1 MKYQLTLKFDKAR
14 TAKEVIEAK
23 DRADLDKVIKNKPF
37 WYRNR
42 DRATVELIS
51 DRKMMFG
58 LSDDL
63 KTKLFMAYLSSP
75 QDNEWCPVRIVK

>member
-1 MKYQLTLKFDKAR
+1 
-14 TAKEVIEAK
+14 
-23 DRADLDKVIKNKPF
+23 
-37 WYRNR
+37 
-42 DRATVELIS
+42 
-51 DRKMMFG
+51 MFG